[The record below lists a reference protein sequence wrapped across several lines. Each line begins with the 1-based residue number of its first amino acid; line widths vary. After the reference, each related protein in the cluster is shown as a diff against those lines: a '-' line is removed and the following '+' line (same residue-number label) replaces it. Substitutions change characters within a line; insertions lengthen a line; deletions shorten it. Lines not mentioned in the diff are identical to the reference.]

1 LIAWL
6 PALAGEA
13 SGVLINNT
21 PIPKEREMADENRV
35 EWTKLLEQ
43 AISEPGKINEAYRRF
58 HGYSLGNR
66 LWAMCQ
72 CVTRGI
78 EPSPLASF
86 NRWKELGRHVKKGER
101 ALSLCMP
108 LTRKRSQADRD
119 GNEIEITY
127 QFFVVKKN
135 WFVLSQTEGAEY
147 TPDPIPNWDE
157 QRALSILNISKVP
170 FDLLNGN
177 VQGYAA
183 PDRKISVSPLAT
195 QPFKTL
201 FHELRISYW
210 VMSNQQARSQTRMR
224 HHAACKRSRL
234 NRLPC
239 CAARRSSYREWSIP
253 EITSSRGPK
262 ANQLVSNQPI
272 ASLRQRTKS

>member
-1 LIAWL
+1 MEGTPPLPRTRPCASGFGSSRTRAPSKKLRSQTLIAWL

-21 PIPKEREMADENRV
+21 PISKEREMSAENKI

-108 LTRKRSQADRD
+108 VT
-119 GNEIEITY
+119 
-127 QFFVVKKN
+127 
-135 WFVLSQTEGAEY
+135 
-147 TPDPIPNWDE
+147 
-157 QRALSILNISKVP
+157 
-170 FDLLNGN
+170 
-177 VQGYAA
+177 
-183 PDRKISVSPLAT
+183 
-195 QPFKTL
+195 
-201 FHELRISYW
+201 
-210 VMSNQQARSQTRMR
+210 
-224 HHAACKRSRL
+224 
-234 NRLPC
+234 
-239 CAARRSSYREWSIP
+239 
-253 EITSSRGPK
+253 
-262 ANQLVSNQPI
+262 
-272 ASLRQRTKS
+272 